1 MTAGKM
7 KKAID
12 LSVWMKYIVDNS
24 IVTFNNLTFENNM
37 VIVSTNDYGIIGSG
51 SLPSGSY
58 SSGIL
63 YGCSPNNIDYVVTG
77 DFDDDYV
84 YNHCASTSAANI
96 MAYYA
101 WYYSDN
107 SLLVNNSTEHTFYSI
122 YEDYLGSGPVWV
134 DDYQEGI
141 TDYLYYKTQYGVDFG
156 TIRSWSALKSHLA
169 YYDDGDNHMLYL
181 LIWNGLEAHYV
192 NGVGY
197 REYSSGEKYVRI
209 FDNWNKNINRY
220 ISYTALGVTS
230 EVGYCDIYSLY

>member
-1 MTAGKM
+1 M
-7 KKAID
+7 
-12 LSVWMKYIVDNS
+12 
-24 IVTFNNLTFENNM
+24 
-37 VIVSTNDYGIIGSG
+37 
-51 SLPSGSY
+51 
-58 SSGIL
+58 
-63 YGCSPNNIDYVVTG
+63 
-77 DFDDDYV
+77 
-84 YNHCASTSAANI
+84 
-96 MAYYA
+96 
-101 WYYSDN
+101 
-107 SLLVNNSTEHTFYSI
+107 
-122 YEDYLGSGPVWV
+122 
-134 DDYQEGI
+134 
-141 TDYLYYKTQYGVDFG
+141 DFG